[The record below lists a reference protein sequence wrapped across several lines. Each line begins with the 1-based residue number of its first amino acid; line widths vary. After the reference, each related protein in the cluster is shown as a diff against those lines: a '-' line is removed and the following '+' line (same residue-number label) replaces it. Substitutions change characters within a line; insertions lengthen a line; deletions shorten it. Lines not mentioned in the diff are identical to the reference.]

1 MATPLQSAHAAHQ
14 QVTPRL
20 IRLPE
25 VMDRTGM
32 GRSWVFQ
39 AVKDGRFPG
48 PISVPGS
55 RAVAWV
61 EGEVTAW
68 IAQSIQASRQA
79 S

>member
-1 MATPLQSAHAAHQ
+1 M
-14 QVTPRL
+14 
-20 IRLPE
+20 PE

-39 AVKDGRFPG
+39 AVKDGRFPS

-55 RAVAWV
+55 RSVAWV

-68 IAQSIQASRQA
+68 IAQSIQTSRKAS
-79 S
+79 

>member
-1 MATPLQSAHAAHQ
+1 MATSHQLAQPAPLQA
-14 QVTPRL
+14 TPRL

-25 VMDRTGM
+25 VMSRTGM
-32 GRSWVFQ
+32 GRSWIFQ
-39 AVKDGRFPG
+39 AVKDGRFPA

-61 EGEVTAW
+61 DGEVGAW
-68 IAQSIQASRQA
+68 IARSIEASRQA

>member
-1 MATPLQSAHAAHQ
+1 M
-14 QVTPRL
+14 
-20 IRLPE
+20 PE

-39 AVKDGRFPG
+39 AVKDGRFPS

-55 RAVAWV
+55 RSAAWV

-68 IAQSIQASRQA
+68 IAQSIQTSRKAS
-79 S
+79 